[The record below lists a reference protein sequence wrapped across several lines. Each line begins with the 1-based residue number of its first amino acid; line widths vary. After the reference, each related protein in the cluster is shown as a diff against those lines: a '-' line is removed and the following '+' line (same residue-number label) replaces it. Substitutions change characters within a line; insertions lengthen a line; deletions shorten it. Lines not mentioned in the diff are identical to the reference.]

1 MLTDAQH
8 LAELNAGDAFTGALK
23 DVYGVEPLPDGYAGV
38 FQESACG
45 AEKLASTAI
54 ALVPVAVFDRL
65 GAVAVAARTD
75 YAVRPAYILEIGDG
89 GGFVGELFEEFRGS
103 EVAFVVAVDGG
114 WAVGHATSIY
124 LNLLW

>member
-1 MLTDAQH
+1 MG
-8 LAELNAGDAFTGALK
+8 ENACA
-23 DVYGVEPLPDGYAGV
+23 DG
-38 FQESACG
+38 
-45 AEKLASTAI
+45 KLASTAI
-54 ALVPVAVFDRL
+54 AVVPVAVFDRL

-89 GGFVGELFEEFRGS
+89 GGFVGEFFEEFKGA

-114 WAVGHATSIY
+114 WAVGHAASIY